1 MGERVSSRLLG
12 EGLMINGNRTWH
24 KGRDGRPF
32 TQDFRLNT
40 ETNACD
46 FIDYQKQAA
55 SLQQTQAQG
64 PISDPP
70 ESMEPQE
77 APYMAPHT
85 PEEGQDRSQGPRM

>member
-1 MGERVSSRLLG
+1 MPKEEVDKYFAGEV
-12 EGLMINGNRTWH
+12 M
-24 KGRDGRPF
+24 KGYRYKGWDGRPF

-40 ETNACD
+40 ETNACE

-55 SLQQTQAQG
+55 SLQQTQTQG

-77 APYMAPHT
+77 APYMAPHI